1 MFTEPAVLTVGGSA
15 KSLNKTGTNDFG
27 SKYASADTAYRLTIN
42 HETTKTRN
50 RHVIRFDF
58 DSLVANPLIT
68 GQNIPQSMSVWLA
81 VNTNRG
87 YDSATAK
94 AVVDALVAYLAAT
107 SGANVT
113 KLLGGES

>member
-1 MFTEPAVLTVGGSA
+1 MFTEPLVLTVGGSA
-15 KSLNKTGTNDFG
+15 KSLNRTGTNDVG
-27 SKYASADTAYRLTIN
+27 SKYATADTAYRVTIN
-42 HETTKTRN
+42 HENTKTRS
-50 RHVIRFDF
+50 RHVIRVDF

-68 GQNIPQSMSVWLA
+68 GQQVPQSMSVWLA

-87 YDSATAK
+87 YDTATAK
-94 AVVDALVAYLAAT
+94 AVVDALVAYLTAT

>member
-1 MFTEPAVLTVGGSA
+1 MFTEPIVLTIGGSA
-15 KSLNKTGTNDFG
+15 KSLNRTGTSDVG
-27 SKYASADTAYRLTIN
+27 SKYATADTAHRVTIN
-42 HETTKTRN
+42 HENTKTRS
-50 RHVIRFDF
+50 RHVIRVDF

-68 GQNIPQSMSVWLA
+68 GQQISQSMSVWLA

-87 YDSATAK
+87 YDVATAK
-94 AVVDALVAYLAAT
+94 SVVDALVAYLAAT